1 MKFEEIEFVAYNNF
15 KSGSSA
21 ENQSD
26 NVYFMSNRG
35 KKIVLAAS
43 TSESS
48 EYLNSTWRQMLL
60 GTLPSKYTRFPF
72 YMVDAN
78 WENELREDGQ
88 AVSVPNGLR
97 VVESLLL
104 EKFSADD
111 IAVCHADQLELFVG
125 EDTRVIGVHA
135 HNPLGITFATDVY
148 VNFYGR
154 KTEPIN
160 AAEFK
165 RLITHDVIKKH
176 KDHLQIIVGGPGS
189 WQIEKKDLQ
198 DEWEIDCIVE
208 GEAEDIVLDLF
219 ERAIRGEKLP
229 RKIVGD
235 SPKMEHIPTTKN
247 RSTFGVVEITRGCG
261 RGCQFCSI
269 ALRKGRSLPLEH
281 ILENVRIQVEGGA
294 DTIMITS
301 EDIFLYEQG
310 PKFDTNIPALVKL
323 LKSITETDGVKQI
336 MLSHG
341 TMSPIVKDPEVIDAL
356 SPYAVDFSSHTHPQ
370 STHPDNKYANL
381 FIGLETGSPRLFNQ
395 FMKGKAYPY
404 KAEQWHDVVLKGM
417 EIMNKKNWFP
427 FCTWIIGLPGETEE
441 DTKKSLDILHALKD
455 AKWVVMPTLFVPL
468 EDTRMQKDESA
479 KLAKLTELQ
488 WEFFFT
494 AWRYNIDFYRSDPSF
509 QRRFNFGVPIYYYAM
524 GRRLFGKQMKYP
536 LLRLAHF
543 PESILSRRLYLDL
556 REDSPLKVPETVEIP
571 AARARPQIPVF
582 AD

>member
-1 MKFEEIEFVAYNNF
+1 
-15 KSGSSA
+15 
-21 ENQSD
+21 
-26 NVYFMSNRG
+26 MSNRG

-43 TSESS
+43 TSESY

-78 WENELREDGQ
+78 WQNEVRDDGQ
-88 AVSVPNGLR
+88 AVAVPNGLR
-97 VVESLLL
+97 VVESILL
-104 EKFSADD
+104 EEFSPED
-111 IAVCHADQLELFVG
+111 IAVCCPDQLDLFVG
-125 EDTRVIGVHA
+125 EDTKVIGIHA

-148 VNFYGR
+148 VNFYG
-154 KTEPIN
+154 TQAEPIN

-165 RLITHDVIKKH
+165 RLITHEAIKKH
-176 KDHLQIIVGGPGS
+176 KNHLKVLVGGPGS
-189 WQIEKKDLQ
+189 WQIEKKNLQ
-198 DEWEIDCIVE
+198 DEWGIDCIVE
-208 GEAEDIVLDLF
+208 GEAEDLILDLF
-219 ERAIRGEKLP
+219 ERAVRGESLP
-229 RKIVGD
+229 RKIEGK
-235 SPKMEHIPTTKN
+235 SPLMAHIPTTKN
-247 RSTFGVVEITRGCG
+247 RSTFGVVEVTRGCG

-281 ILENVRIQVEGGA
+281 ILENVRVQVANGA
-294 DTIMITS
+294 DTIMVTT

-310 PKFDTNIPALVKL
+310 PKFDTNVPALKKMF
-323 LKSITETDGVKQI
+323 KSITEVPGVKHV

-341 TMSPIVKDPEVIDAL
+341 TMSPVVRNPEVIEEL
-356 SPYAVDFSSHTHPQ
+356 SPYAVDFSTHQHPA
-370 STHPDNKYANL
+370 STHHDKRYASL

-417 EIMNKKNWFP
+417 ETLNKHNWFP
-427 FCTWIIGLPGETEE
+427 FCTFIIGLPGETEE
-441 DTKKSLDILHALKD
+441 DTKKSLDLLHALKD

-468 EDTRMQKDESA
+468 EDTRMESSESA

-509 QRRFNFGVPIYYYAM
+509 QRRFNFGVPIYYYLM

-536 LLRLAHF
+536 LMRLAHF
-543 PESILSRRLYLDL
+543 PEKILSRRLYLDL
-556 REDSPLKVPETVEIP
+556 REKSPMLVPKAVEIP
-571 AARARPQIPVF
+571 QPKARPAIPELV
-582 AD
+582 D

>member
-1 MKFEEIEFVAYNNF
+1 
-15 KSGSSA
+15 
-21 ENQSD
+21 
-26 NVYFMSNRG
+26 MSNRG

-48 EYLNSTWRQMLL
+48 EYMNSAWRQMLL
-60 GTLPSKYTRFPF
+60 GTLPAKYSKFPF
-72 YMVDAN
+72 YMIDAN
-78 WENELREDGQ
+78 WDNEVHEDGQ
-88 AVSVPNGLR
+88 AVAVPNGLR

-104 EKFSADD
+104 EKFDADD
-111 IAVCHADQLELFVG
+111 IAVCLPDQLDLFVG
-125 EDTRVIGVHA
+125 EDTKVVGVHA

-160 AAEFK
+160 AAEF
-165 RLITHDVIKKH
+165 RRVVTHEAIKKH
-176 KDHLQIIVGGPGS
+176 KHHLKLIVGGPGS
-189 WQIEKKDLQ
+189 WQIEKKNLQ
-198 DEWEIDCIVE
+198 DEWNIDCIVE

-219 ERAIRGEKLP
+219 ERAVRGEDLP
-229 RKIVGD
+229 RKMEGD

-247 RSTFGVVEITRGCG
+247 RSTFGVVEVTRGCG

-281 ILENVRIQVEGGA
+281 ILENVQTQVDNGA
-294 DTIMITS
+294 DTIMVTT

-310 PKFDTNIPALVKL
+310 AKFDTNVPALKKL
-323 LKSITETDGVKQI
+323 LKSITDVPGVENL

-341 TMSPIVKDPEVIDAL
+341 TMSPIVRNPEVITEL
-356 SPYAVDFSSHTHPQ
+356 SPYAVDFSTHTHPA
-370 STHPDNKYANL
+370 STHPDKKYASL

-417 EIMNKKNWFP
+417 DIMNQQNWFP

-441 DTKKSLDILHALKD
+441 DTKKSLDLLHALKD
-455 AKWVVMPTLFVPL
+455 AKWVVIPTLFVSL
-468 EDTRMQKDESA
+468 EETRMGDSDSA
-479 KLAKLTELQ
+479 QLAKLTELQ

-494 AWRYNIDFYRSDPSF
+494 CWRYNLDFYRNDPSF
-509 QRRFNFGVPIYYYAM
+509 HRKFNLGVPIYYYTM

-536 LLRLAHF
+536 MMRLAHF

-556 REDSPLKVPETVEIP
+556 REDSPLQIPDYVEIP
-571 AARARPQIPVF
+571 TAKARPAIPNL
-582 AD
+582 